1 MRKAVNLQLIVVV
14 KLKSSVGVYER
25 SVVTTALY
33 RVGYIN
39 LSLAGTR
46 TPTII
51 RNKQSDV
58 AVFYFLHCFIVCA
71 LVRRLVGGTCDLSV
85 HVGNAVGATAHGAVP
100 CHPTIPA
107 PLLNNN
113 HHLHHTSTLHYTLN
127 IMYNSLLTLYTI
139 IITNLLLFNHTT
151 PDT

>member
-107 PLLNNN
+107 PQQQPPPSPYFNI
-113 HHLHHTSTLHYTLN
+113 TLQFL
-127 IMYNSLLTLYTI
+127 IRLSTI